1 MTARTTFEDRL
12 LTELQGEIVRRE
24 QRAHEAKGAPERG
37 AADTTAGHVR
47 GGGSGARAGGG
58 PRTLAPRRRQVT
70 RPRLVI
76 AAGVCAL
83 AGFGVTL
90 VPGSPAVAPAYSL
103 ERHDD
108 GSVTFSLHA
117 LGIGPDV
124 QKELARKL
132 RAAGIHVTI
141 DNLKPGY
148 RCAPTRGESLG
159 VVGAGAVLDLPGAGS
174 EAGAP
179 KSAQPLPDEWPGAS
193 VTLRPG
199 DSLGIEN
206 RPAGS
211 GSDSGLVRTEAYFP
225 FKGRMTPCE
234 PERDPLSS

>member
-12 LTELQGEIVRRE
+12 LTELQGEIMRRE
-24 QRAHEAKGAPERG
+24 RTAPEAEGTPAGG
-37 AADTTAGHVR
+37 AADTTAGHGA
-47 GGGSGARAGGG
+47 GGGSGAGAGGR
-58 PRTLAPRRRQVT
+58 PRTRGPRRRLVT

-90 VPGSPAVAPAYSL
+90 VPGSPAVSPAYSL
-103 ERHDD
+103 EHHDD
-108 GSVTFSLHA
+108 GSVTFSLHRV
-117 LGIGPDV
+117 GIGPGA
-124 QKELARKL
+124 QKELAAKL

-148 RCAPTRGESLG
+148 RCAPERGESLG
-159 VVGAGAVLDLPGAGS
+159 VVGASAVLDLPGTD
-174 EAGAP
+174 AP
-179 KSAQPLPDEWPGAS
+179 KSAPSLPDDWPGMS
-193 VTLRPG
+193 VTMHRG

-206 RPAGS
+206 RPVGAKD
-211 GSDSGLVRTEAYFP
+211 DSRLVRSEAYFP

-234 PERDPLSS
+234 PERDPLNS

>member
-1 MTARTTFEDRL
+1 MTARATFEDRL

-24 QRAHEAKGAPERG
+24 RTALEAKGAPERG
-37 AADTTAGHVR
+37 AADTTAGHGT
-47 GGGSGARAGGG
+47 GGGFGAHAGGG
-58 PRTLAPRRRQVT
+58 PRTRGPRRRLVT

-90 VPGSPAVAPAYSL
+90 VPGSPAVSPAYSL

-108 GSVTFSLHA
+108 GSVTFSLHE
-117 LGIGPDV
+117 LGIGPDA
-124 QKELARKL
+124 QKELAGKL

-141 DNLKPGY
+141 DDLKPGY
-148 RCAPTRGESLG
+148 RCAPTRGKSLG
-159 VVGAGAVLDLPGAGS
+159 VVGVSAVLDLP
-174 EAGAP
+174 EVGAP
-179 KSAQPLPDEWPGAS
+179 KSAQPLPDDWPGGS
-193 VTLRPG
+193 VTLHRG

-211 GSDSGLVRTEAYFP
+211 KDDSRLVRSEAYFP
-225 FKGRMTPCE
+225 FKGRMTACE
-234 PERDPLSS
+234 PERDPLNS

>member
-24 QRAHEAKGAPERG
+24 RTGHEAKGAPERG
-37 AADTTAGHVR
+37 AADTTAGHGMV
-47 GGGSGARAGGG
+47 GGFGARAGGR
-58 PRTLAPRRRQVT
+58 PRTRGARRRLVT

-76 AAGVCAL
+76 AAGACAL

-90 VPGSPAVAPAYSL
+90 VPGSPAVSPAYSL

-108 GSVTFSLHA
+108 GSVTFSLHE
-117 LGIGPDV
+117 LGIGPDA
-124 QKELARKL
+124 QKELAGKL

-141 DNLKPGY
+141 DDLKPGY
-148 RCAPTRGESLG
+148 RCAPARGKSLG
-159 VVGAGAVLDLPGAGS
+159 VVGVSAVFDLP
-174 EAGAP
+174 EVGAP
-179 KSAQPLPDEWPGAS
+179 KSAQPLPDDWPGGS
-193 VTLRPG
+193 VTLHPG

-206 RPAGS
+206 RAAGS
-211 GSDSGLVRTEAYFP
+211 KGDSRLVRSEAYFP

-234 PERDPLSS
+234 PERDPLNS

>member
-12 LTELQGEIVRRE
+12 LTELQEEIVRRE
-24 QRAHEAKGAPERG
+24 RTAPDADGAPEG
-37 AADTTAGHVR
+37 AAAGTTAGHGTEDGV
-47 GGGSGARAGGG
+47 GARAGDW
-58 PRTLAPRRRQVT
+58 PRTRGPRRRPVT

-90 VPGSPAVAPAYSL
+90 VPGSPAVSPAYSL

-108 GSVTFSLHA
+108 GSVTFSLHRM
-117 LGIGPDV
+117 GIGPDV
-124 QKELARKL
+124 QKELAGKL

-148 RCAPTRGESLG
+148 RCAPTRGKSLG
-159 VVGAGAVLDLPGAGS
+159 IVGVSAVFDLPA
-174 EAGAP
+174 AGAP
-179 KSAQPLPDEWPGAS
+179 KSSAQPLPDNRPGSS
-193 VTLRPG
+193 VTLHPG

-206 RPAGS
+206 RPAGPKD
-211 GSDSGLVRTEAYFP
+211 DSRLVRSEAYFP
-225 FKGRMTPCE
+225 FKGKMTPCE
-234 PERDPLSS
+234 PERDPLNS